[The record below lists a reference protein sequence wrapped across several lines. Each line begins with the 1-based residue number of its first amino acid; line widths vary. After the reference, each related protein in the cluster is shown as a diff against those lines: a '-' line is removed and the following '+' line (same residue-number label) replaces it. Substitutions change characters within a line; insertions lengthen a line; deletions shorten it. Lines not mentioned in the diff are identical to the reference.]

1 MRFGP
6 FDFNVQ
12 TRKLKRDEREIPLDE
27 RSAALLKLL
36 VENRDRSVSKDEIL
50 RCVGPASGFPDDRV
64 FHRIWV
70 LRRLLGEYASDGNYI
85 VTVPKQG
92 YRFIAGDHDRLLAS

>member
-6 FDFNVQ
+6 FYFNVETQ
-12 TRKLKRDEREIPLDE
+12 QLKRGENDVPLDE

-36 VENRDRSVSKDEIL
+36 VQNRDRSVSKDEIL
-50 RCVGPASGFPDDRV
+50 DCVGKASGFPDDRV

-92 YRFIAGDHDRLLAS
+92 YRFIA